1 MPNGSE
7 AGAAREWP
15 LYFEWSR
22 FWESVRRARLGAL
35 GAAMMAGAIAAGCGD
50 SEPPAPP
57 VTNVVVAKVQTKDI
71 PVYAEWVGST
81 EGYNNAAI
89 RPQVKGYLRSR
100 DYDQGTV
107 VEEGQLL
114 FQIDPSQFQA
124 ALDNALGQ
132 LGEARAMLGKSTSHV
147 KRYRPLAA
155 DGAVSQQELEDAV
168 QAMYGDQA
176 SVVSA
181 KARVEQARLNLGW
194 TRITAPIAGVS
205 GIAIAQVGD
214 LVSPETLLTTVSQLN
229 PIKVQFPISEQEY
242 MTLVKYN
249 KEASSGRLGESG
261 AVLQLY
267 LSGNEE
273 WPERGTPFVL
283 GREVDPLTGTIV
295 VEGRFPNPK
304 NVLRPGQFAKV
315 RAEIGVDKG
324 ALIIPQAAVNDVQG
338 TYNVYVVKPDDTVEV
353 RTVEIGQT
361 TGTDWVIKKG
371 LEKGETVIVEG
382 FQRVRSGMKVNPQPQ
397 KKAAKPAAKTEK
409 PAAASPSDPSSN

>member
-1 MPNGSE
+1 M
-7 AGAAREWP
+7 
-15 LYFEWSR
+15 R
-22 FWESVRRARLGAL
+22 FAVVMLV
-35 GAAMMAGAIAAGCGD
+35 MIATCLWLGCGSD
-50 SEPPAPP
+50 EASSPKPPE
-57 VTNVVVAKVQTKDI
+57 VVVAEVVQQDVPRFADWI
-71 PVYAEWVGST
+71 GSAVGF
-81 EGYNNAAI
+81 NNATI

-124 ALDNALGQ
+124 ELDNALGQ

-176 SVVSA
+176 SVASA

-194 TRITAPIAGVS
+194 TRITAPIEGVS
-205 GIAIAQVGD
+205 GIAVAQVGD

-249 KEASSGRLGESG
+249 QNASSGRLGESG

-267 LSGNEE
+267 LSDNEE

-283 GREVDPLTGTIV
+283 GREVDPLTGTIT

-361 TGTDWVIKKG
+361 TGTDWVIQKG
-371 LEKGETVIVEG
+371 LKKGETVIVEG
-382 FQRVRSGMKVNPQPQ
+382 FQRVRSGMKVNPKPQ
-397 KKAAKPAAKTEK
+397 KASKATK
-409 PAAASPSDPSSN
+409 PAAASSSDSASN